1 MVGLAWFPTFDLALT
16 VCEPQLLS
24 KVTHSWGATESELKV
39 IPPPSSRPF
48 PQSCLPTQ
56 MPLSCSLFLQLPS
69 SSLPCISSLIS
80 CAGNP
85 QPPTHPPQL
94 SRQVA
99 QEKTAMG
106 KDSQAHWRGYF
117 AWGPLY
123 LKLSSKAEM
132 SWFAFSHWSMQ
143 SSWGVFLVTKYRL
156 LWFALRPSLGLE
168 QLWKH
173 LYAAHLNTCFRQI
186 FSGVSKGKD

>member
-24 KVTHSWGATESELKV
+24 KVTHSWGATESELEV

-56 MPLSCSLFLQLPS
+56 MPLPCSLFLQLPS

-85 QPPTHPPQL
+85 QPPPHPPQL

-106 KDSQAHWRGYF
+106 KDSQAHWRGYLPGDPF
-117 AWGPLY
+117 IWSCPQKRKWVDLHFPTEACRVAEECFSLPSTVFSGLPWG
-123 LKLSSKAEM
+123 
-132 SWFAFSHWSMQ
+132 
-143 SSWGVFLVTKYRL
+143 L
-156 LWFALRPSLGLE
+156 LWGWSNSE
-168 QLWKH
+168 
-173 LYAAHLNTCFRQI
+173 NTCMLPI
-186 FSGVSKGKD
+186 

>member
-1 MVGLAWFPTFDLALT
+1 MNPTSYPSSPSAGGHRVRTGGDSFSWFKAFPTKL
-16 VCEPQLLS
+16 
-24 KVTHSWGATESELKV
+24 
-39 IPPPSSRPF
+39 PPHTDAP
-48 PQSCLPTQ
+48 
-56 MPLSCSLFLQLPS
+56 SCSLFLQLPS
-69 SSLPCISSLIS
+69 SSLLCISSLIS
-80 CAGNP
+80 CAANP
-85 QPPTHPPQL
+85 QPSPHLPRL
-94 SRQVA
+94 ARQVA
-99 QEKTAMG
+99 QEKIAMG

-117 AWGPLY
+117 ARGPLY

-143 SSWGVFLVTKYRL
+143 SSWGVFLITKYRL

-186 FSGVSKGKD
+186 FSEVSKGKV